1 MYDSARETST
11 SLALQNKQTIMA
23 AHTVA
28 PIRLSKFCHRQRTMF
43 DNLPKHAYV
52 PGAGVRGTLVFQTVV
67 SYPPTRSLPPSLV
80 QLRIDISAGLGSD
93 RKKSHNTL

>member
-1 MYDSARETST
+1 
-11 SLALQNKQTIMA
+11 MA